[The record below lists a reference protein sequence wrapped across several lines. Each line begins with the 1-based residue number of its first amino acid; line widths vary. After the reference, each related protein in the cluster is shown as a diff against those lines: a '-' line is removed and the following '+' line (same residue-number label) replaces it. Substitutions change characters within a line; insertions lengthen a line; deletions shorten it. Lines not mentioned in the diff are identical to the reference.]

1 MTWKS
6 RIAGALVKTT
16 GTLFTI
22 TVSKIMTA
30 SATCKHTALKMHCS
44 HYELLLTTRDGIM
57 PLTGRP
63 AGWRWLC
70 SSRSVTY
77 KFWDDDVLL
86 VLVPGTTC
94 CLVHTALSV
103 YQRVIGVFNSGASE
117 AGDSQPSTA
126 AEATA
131 QFCPVVSTSHPKWQ
145 RSVNPLS
152 TLTILIGV
160 CVWIYIP

>member
-1 MTWKS
+1 MTLKS
-6 RIAGALVKTT
+6 RIAGVLVKTT

-57 PLTGRP
+57 LLTGRP
-63 AGWRWLC
+63 TVRQWLY
-70 SSRSVTY
+70 SSVFSNRSVTY
-77 KFWDDDVLL
+77 KSYDDNVLF
-86 VLVPGTTC
+86 VFVPRTTC

-117 AGDSQPSTA
+117 AGDSQSSTA
-126 AEATA
+126 AETTA
-131 QFCPVVSTSHPKWQ
+131 QFCPVVSTSHKKWQ
-145 RSVNPLS
+145 RRVHPHS
-152 TLTILIGV
+152 TF
-160 CVWIYIP
+160 